1 MEPNEP
7 FQILS
12 DSLND
17 QTNQKLKDKKIM
29 KRLLI
34 TSSSNN
40 ISKIKNIELLSMI
53 MSFVCGF
60 YYISRTVW
68 YADKSF
74 LFLTGIVVSL
84 LWVVQLFCNWVGYR
98 KSSSIKA
105 GEDPIVVSIEKIT
118 SLIRYY
124 NLQNKVS
131 FWLLPLLIC
140 LGLPIPWFEFRKFE
154 ITALTGWQPVLYVLV
169 TCLITIALAIF
180 AANKMWEATF
190 KVPLE
195 DAKQNLKE
203 LLD

>member
-12 DSLND
+12 DALND

-34 TSSSNN
+34 TSSNN
-40 ISKIKNIELLSMI
+40 TISKIRNIELLSMI

-60 YYISRTVW
+60 YYTSRTVW
-68 YADKSF
+68 YVGKPF
-74 LFLTGIVVSL
+74 LFWTGMIVSI
-84 LWVVQLFCNWVGYR
+84 LWVAQLFYNWVGYR

-105 GEDPIVVSIEKIT
+105 GEDPIIMSIEKVT
-118 SLIRYY
+118 SLIRHY
-124 NLQNKVS
+124 NLQKRVS
-131 FWLLPLLIC
+131 LGFIPLLIC

-154 ITALTGWQPVLYVLV
+154 ITALIDWQPVSYI
-169 TCLITIALAIF
+169 LISYLIAAIAFAIF
-180 AANKMWEATF
+180 AGNKMWETTF
-190 KVPLE
+190 KVLE